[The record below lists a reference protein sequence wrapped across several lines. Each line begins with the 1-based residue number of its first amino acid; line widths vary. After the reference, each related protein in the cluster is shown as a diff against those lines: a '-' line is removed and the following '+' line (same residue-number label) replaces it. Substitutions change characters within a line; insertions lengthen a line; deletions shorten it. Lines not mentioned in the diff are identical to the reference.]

1 MGQGVSALPL
11 SSDVNLFRYC
21 DSIIDLDAEISD
33 GALNLGVPQQE
44 LNRPQITCP
53 SIDQGGFRAPEGMC
67 PEQAWI

>member
-33 GALNLGVPQQE
+33 GALNLGVTPQE

-53 SIDQGGFRAPEGMC
+53 SIDQGGFRAPEGVRS
-67 PEQAWI
+67 EQARI